1 MEEMD
6 GWMVGCTFVASCD
19 TIPQRWRREVT
30 EQMQVTVEIP
40 DAVVAQFRQN
50 GRTMSRELLEALAV
64 EGYRTENL
72 SRAQVGELLGLNY
85 WETEEFL
92 GQHGALLHYDLSDLE
107 QDRKA
112 LRMALLR

>member
-1 MEEMD
+1 
-6 GWMVGCTFVASCD
+6 
-19 TIPQRWRREVT
+19 
-30 EQMQVTVEIP
+30 MQVTVEIP

>member
-50 GRTMSRELLEALAV
+50 GRTMSRELPEALAV

-85 WETEEFL
+85 RETEEFPPTTW
-92 GQHGALLHYDLSDLE
+92 GIAALYLSDLE